1 LISHLYANAN
11 QKIVPNSAASIQA
24 TIDAE
29 IRKYQAVLDKI
40 DIEIQMSKMVID
52 GALAERRKRSGGSNS
67 AVPED
72 SKVKGE
78 TSVSKENTDDIEELA
93 KQDDIAGFDDL
104 PAADS
109 FGDDLDLIMKV
120 VGDNEAGGDDLNS
133 LFSDS
138 FNMMMPN

>member
-1 LISHLYANAN
+1 
-11 QKIVPNSAASIQA
+11 
-24 TIDAE
+24 
-29 IRKYQAVLDKI
+29 
-40 DIEIQMSKMVID
+40 MSKMVID